1 MGTMHTIWIW
11 SWLGLLYSIRSQEK
25 ENDRLRL
32 IKYQLKTFSES
43 QKASMV
49 AFEKALV
56 SCTSGPGFKR
66 EDTELQQ
73 IANALPW
80 QVSYAKVRALIGN
93 EWDPGTWE
101 GGVGWTNGESWA
113 PRFPWTLQVGR
124 SSPPSHAGGKKPLFS
139 WRSFKDLT

>member
-1 MGTMHTIWIW
+1 MGTMCTIWIW

-49 AFEKALV
+49 AFKKALV

-73 IANALPW
+73 IANALP
-80 QVSYAKVRALIGN
+80 
-93 EWDPGTWE
+93 
-101 GGVGWTNGESWA
+101 
-113 PRFPWTLQVGR
+113 
-124 SSPPSHAGGKKPLFS
+124 
-139 WRSFKDLT
+139 